1 MFKMSRSA
9 IEMMAKVTDG
19 NLYVRQNVVKGMLST
34 IFGTSSA
41 KGSVEIQIERRNAEE
56 GEEPN
61 VANYAFAE
69 LKAAAASG
77 EAEVAFVNGSLQV
90 DGMALTET
98 NPPAD
103 VFTHGAVKQ
112 GSRIYDG
119 NVSDMDD
126 ATTAKITPEVKALMS
141 ERTCVYE
148 SKDEIGVLSQN
159 GVLVILSKV
168 TPIAEEPEEFP
179 DFEAMAAVDA
189 AIRSGAATYDEAVAA
204 ETEEETEDE
213 PSAEE
218 TEPAEEAEEIPFDLA
233 DEPNPAPATK
243 EEPKKADKPKP
254 KNTKKEEPKM
264 SDVVVVKLFN
274 DERAAFQVAPKTLS
288 NTLEHV
294 LSVCGGGKV
303 QIVLPG
309 EGKKVIGLLAYKEPV
324 QIKAGVVVDAT
335 AGTETKVSVE
345 VDRFANIVRSL
356 IGVEDTIRIGI
367 TDAEVKLSGS
377 EVRLTFPI
385 VSDAPLL
392 DETLSEGL
400 GVAIHASSLSA
411 SLRASVCATKDEKAQ
426 NGLDAILFTVKDN
439 GNRVEVYSSDSF
451 AVSRALMKGR
461 AQETEDRRFSV
472 PTVIRSI
479 KWPDAEDAK
488 PVQMSFG
495 EKLLGITLPG
505 RQYLIRYKAKQ
516 MPVVESVFER
526 ANSVTKI
533 VVRSGEL
540 KDRIN
545 LLLSATTD
553 DKKPVTFEVKGASV
567 TARVPKQEIAVGTF
581 GKTTGEQTAK
591 FSLNPKMLLRTISAF
606 GQDDILTVGIGEDMK
621 TPIVFSNKDETLQ
634 VLQLQQK
641 EK

>member
-1 MFKMSRSA
+1 MFKMSKEA
-9 IEMMAKVTDG
+9 IGMMAKVTDG

-69 LKAAAASG
+69 FKAAAASG
-77 EAEVAFVNGSLQV
+77 EAEVEFKDGSLQV

-98 NPPAD
+98 DPPAE

-126 ATTAKITPEVKALMS
+126 ETTAKITPEVKALMF

-159 GVLVILSKV
+159 GVLVILSKA
-168 TPIAEEPEEFP
+168 TPIAEEPEEIP
-179 DFEAMAAVDA
+179 DFEDMAAVDA
-189 AIRSGAATYDEAVAA
+189 AIRSGAATYDEAMAA
-204 ETEEETEDE
+204 EVEDE
-213 PSAEE
+213 PEDDL
-218 TEPAEEAEEIPFDLA
+218 PAEEPTDTAEAPEEIPFDLD
-233 DEPNPAPATK
+233 DEPKPAPEKK
-243 EEPKKADKPKP
+243 EEPKKADKAKP
-254 KNTKKEEPKM
+254 KNAKKEEPKM
-264 SDVVVVKLFN
+264 GDVVVVKLFD

-303 QIVLPG
+303 RIVLPG
-309 EGKKVIGLLAYKEPV
+309 EGKKAIGLLAYKEPV

-335 AGTETKVSVE
+335 AGAEAQVSVE

-367 TDAEVKLSGS
+367 TDAEVKLSGT

-385 VSDAPLL
+385 VTDAPLL

-400 GVAIHASSLSA
+400 GVAIYPTSLSA
-411 SLRASVCATKDEKAQ
+411 SLRASVCAAKDEKAQ
-426 NGLDAILFTVKDN
+426 NGLDAILFAVSDN
-439 GNRVEVYSSDSF
+439 GNRVEVYSSDGF
-451 AVSRALMKGR
+451 AVSKALVKGR

-488 PVQMSFG
+488 PVQMS
-495 EKLLGITLPG
+495 I
-505 RQYLIRYKAKQ
+505 
-516 MPVVESVFER
+516 FE
-526 ANSVTKI
+526 NTNTKSKI

-545 LLLSATTD
+545 LLLSATTED
-553 DKKPVTFEVKGASV
+553 AAKKPVNFDVKGA
-567 TARVPKQEIAVGTF
+567 RVIASLQKQELTIGTF
-581 GKTTGEQTAK
+581 GKTTGTQTTG
-591 FSLNPKMLLRTISAF
+591 FVLNPKMLLRTLSAF
-606 GQDDILTVGIGEDMK
+606 GQDDVLTVSIGEDLK

-634 VLQLQQK
+634 VLQMQQANAK
-641 EK
+641 